1 MRIATWNL
9 LHAIPLL
16 GHAQP
21 TSLGEQAQLLN
32 ADVIAL
38 QEVDRDQERSGNQH
52 QVRDV
57 AEALGLDYWYF
68 IPALIGTPGESW
80 VAAHDGQIHS
90 NEHGDESEGAHYGI
104 GLASRYPL
112 SNIEVLRF
120 PAARMSL
127 PLLVPSPKGPRVML
141 VEDEPR
147 VALLATVATPD
158 GPIALATAHLSFVPG
173 VNVRQLRRVA
183 EALGKRSGRKIL
195 LGDFNLPGGIPRR
208 VTGWDTMAKIAT
220 YPTMKPRIQFDHV
233 LGQGW
238 NSATVSYAKGSAQ
251 AYPLGI
257 SDHCALVV
265 ELPSY

>member
-9 LHAIPLL
+9 LHAMPIL
-16 GHAQP
+16 GHEQQA
-21 TSLGEQAQLLN
+21 TLGEQAQLLN
-32 ADVIAL
+32 ADIIAL
-38 QEVDRDQERSGNQH
+38 QEVDRDQARSGNCH

-57 AEALGLDYWYF
+57 ARALGLDYWYF
-68 IPALIGTPGESW
+68 VPALVGTPGESW
-80 VAAHDGQIHS
+80 VAAHDGQLHS

-112 SNIEVLRF
+112 SDIEVLRF
-120 PAARMSL
+120 PAARMSM
-127 PLLVPSPKGPRVML
+127 PLLIPSPKGPRLLM

-147 VALLATVATPD
+147 VALLANVLTPD

-173 VNVRQLRRVA
+173 VNVRQLRKVA
-183 EALGKRSGRKIL
+183 HALAARKGRKIL

-208 VTGWDTMAKIAT
+208 ITGWDTMAKIAT

-233 LGQGW
+233 LAQGW
-238 NSATVSYAKGSAQ
+238 NSMTVSYAKGSAQ
-251 AYPLGI
+251 AIPLGI